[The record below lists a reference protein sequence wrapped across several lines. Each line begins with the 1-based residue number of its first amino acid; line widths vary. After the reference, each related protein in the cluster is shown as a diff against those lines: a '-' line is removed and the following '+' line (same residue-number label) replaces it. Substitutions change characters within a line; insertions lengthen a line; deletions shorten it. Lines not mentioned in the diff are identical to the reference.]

1 MISYSI
7 CLSLSDISLS
17 IMLSK
22 FIYTAAN
29 GKFHSLYGQI
39 AFHCVCACVC
49 MCIHTTPSYPFTCSV
64 DRHLGCFHTL
74 AIINKFAMNTE
85 VCISFQI
92 NIFIFFSDTC
102 PHVELQGHMVFLF
115 LVFEKLPYW

>member
-1 MISYSI
+1 MSYSI
-7 CLSLSDISLS
+7 CLSLSDISVS

-39 AFHCVCACVC
+39 AFHCVCVYVCVC
-49 MCIHTTPSYPFTCSV
+49 VYTPHLLIHSPV
-64 DRHLGCFHTL
+64 DRHLDCFHTL
-74 AIINKFAMNTE
+74 AIVSKFAMNTE

-92 NIFIFFSDTC
+92 NNFYFFPDTY
-102 PHVELQGHMVFLF
+102 PDVESQGHMVFLF